1 MSKAIIS
8 DTSCLIALRNVEKLD
23 VLQHLYGNVFV
34 TKEVYLEFGEDLPD
48 WIVVCEVR
56 NKHKQA
62 EIANFLD
69 IGEASSIA
77 LALEFEHSLLII
89 DEMKGRRIAKEF
101 GIEIIGTVGVL
112 LLADKKGL
120 VRDVWGLIL
129 KIVNKGF
136 RLSDQ
141 LLEKLIREY
150 GKR

>member
-8 DTSCLIALRNVEKLD
+8 DTSCLIALRNVDKLD
-23 VLQHLYGNVFV
+23 VLKHLYGNVFV

-56 NKHKQA
+56 NKQKQA

-69 IGEASSIA
+69 VGEAASIA

-101 GIEIIGTVGVL
+101 GIEIIGTVGIL

-120 VRDVWGLIL
+120 VQDVWGLIL

-141 LLEKLIREY
+141 LLEKLIKEY
-150 GKR
+150 RKR